1 LSSLYTL
8 KDTAA
13 VLAAVDSMTADGP
26 DDPLRWRYAAAI
38 LNRMKLAPELAAR
51 CARRAIE
58 LEPGWQKPPNL
69 PPGQWE
75 LDQPTLYGSARL
87 ALAEALVRL
96 DSLAAARRWI
106 VEAIQ
111 NSRFGPDLEATLG
124 PQYCLLGEIE
134 LGLGDTASA
143 ELALVKALIAGASRN
158 QWSPRA
164 ESSLRAIRPG
174 EDPVEFGRDLL
185 DYPGP
190 RVTDVTGDFGLGEVK
205 AGRVAWGDFDNDG
218 YQDLLLSG
226 SRLFRNRSGVGFD
239 EVTDSVGL
247 GDANGRGG
255 VWADF
260 DNDGWLDFYSCGGD
274 SVDRVWRNDSGT
286 FRDVTDATGRPSEPG
301 PTEGAAWADFD
312 DDGRVDIYTA
322 NYENWAEHSY
332 WPDRLWRNTPGGFAD
347 VTAPAGIRAPYGDD
361 RAGRGVAWADFDDDS
376 DQDCFVANY
385 RLQENFLWL
394 NRGDGT
400 FENAAPRL
408 GVAGD
413 EVDGWFG
420 HTIGAAWADFDND
433 GDLDLFTA
441 DLAHPRYIEFSN
453 RSRLYENLGPG
464 VEPRFRDIRARAG
477 IRYEETHSNPA
488 WADVDNDGDL
498 DLYITSI
505 YEGRRSFLYE
515 NLGRPFPDS
524 CVLFR
529 ETTWLSGT
537 RADNG
542 WGCAFADIDNDGDED
557 LVVGSGSGVRLY
569 RNDLRPG
576 NHWLEVKV
584 VGHRANRAGIGCR
597 VTVRRGD
604 EAWIREVSGGS
615 GTTSQDAL
623 VQHFGLGPSGA
634 PVDVEVRFGDGRSRR
649 YERVAPDWL
658 IVVEETD

>member
-1 LSSLYTL
+1 
-8 KDTAA
+8 
-13 VLAAVDSMTADGP
+13 
-26 DDPLRWRYAAAI
+26 
-38 LNRMKLAPELAAR
+38 
-51 CARRAIE
+51 
-58 LEPGWQKPPNL
+58 
-69 PPGQWE
+69 
-75 LDQPTLYGSARL
+75 
-87 ALAEALVRL
+87 
-96 DSLAAARRWI
+96 
-106 VEAIQ
+106 
-111 NSRFGPDLEATLG
+111 
-124 PQYCLLGEIE
+124 
-134 LGLGDTASA
+134 
-143 ELALVKALIAGASRN
+143 
-158 QWSPRA
+158 
-164 ESSLRAIRPG
+164 
-174 EDPVEFGRDLL
+174 
-185 DYPGP
+185 
-190 RVTDVTGDFGLGEVK
+190 
-205 AGRVAWGDFDNDG
+205 
-218 YQDLLLSG
+218 
-226 SRLFRNRSGVGFD
+226 
-239 EVTDSVGL
+239 
-247 GDANGRGG
+247 
-255 VWADF
+255 
-260 DNDGWLDFYSCGGD
+260 
-274 SVDRVWRNDSGT
+274 
-286 FRDVTDATGRPSEPG
+286 
-301 PTEGAAWADFD
+301 
-312 DDGRVDIYTA
+312 
-322 NYENWAEHSY
+322 
-332 WPDRLWRNTPGGFAD
+332 PDRLWRNTESGFVDA
-347 VTAPAGIRAPYGDD
+347 TGPAGIAAPYGED

-464 VEPRFRDIRARAG
+464 AEPRFRDVRAKSG

-542 WGCAFADIDNDGDED
+542 WGCAFADFDNDGDMD

-576 NHWLEVKV
+576 NHWLQVRV
-584 VGHRANRAGIGCR
+584 VGRRANRAGIGCR

-615 GTTSQDAL
+615 GTTSQDML
-623 VQHFGLGPSGA
+623 VQHFGLGESDA
-634 PVDVEVRFGDGRSRR
+634 PVDVEVNFGSGRARR
-649 YERVAPDWL
+649 LEGVPPGWR
-658 IVVEETD
+658 ITVEEPD